1 MKKVLVP
8 FGFMMLLL
16 VGASFTNVSLTFS
29 KNKIVVLNGFV
40 KIVNDTPNKVE
51 IHTGSGY
58 VSLNARGGST
68 SVSCE
73 AGKKISFANKGK
85 KGNLIFTINSDM
97 CGKTVKLSAY
107 L

>member
-1 MKKVLVP
+1 MKKVLIP
-8 FGFMMLLL
+8 FGFLAMLL
-16 VGASFTNVSLTFS
+16 VGASFTNVGGNIA
-29 KNKIVVLNGFV
+29 KNDVVVLNGFV

-58 VSLNARGGST
+58 TTLNARGGST
-68 SVSCE
+68 SVGCDE
-73 AGKKISFANKGK
+73 GKKISFANKGK
-85 KGNLIFTINSDM
+85 KGNVIFTINSDM